1 MSGRDTAVIW
11 FGRLVIGATTFIM
24 VAIAIR
30 QLGDPLGA
38 ARAMDIVLRS
48 PSAVTIARVGLGGF
62 PLGFAIALASCL
74 TSPRRLLIGL
84 WFVAAVVGGATVA
97 RVQGLILDGATPY
110 NLRLLKPEVAL
121 MVLSSAAIVLER
133 RRSRRSHTS

>member
-1 MSGRDTAVIW
+1 MSRRDRAVIW

-30 QLGDPLGA
+30 QLGA

-62 PLGFAIALASCL
+62 PLGFAIALASGL
-74 TSPRRLLIGL
+74 TSSRRLLIGL
-84 WFVAAVVGGATVA
+84 WLVAAVVGGATVA
-97 RVQGLILDGATPY
+97 RVQGLVLDGATPY
-110 NLRLLKPEVAL
+110 NLRLLGPEVTL
-121 MVLSSAAIVLER
+121 MVLSFTAITLER
-133 RRSRRSHTS
+133 RRSRRSLTS

>member
-1 MSGRDTAVIW
+1 MSRRDRAVIW

-30 QLGDPLGA
+30 QLGDLLGA

-74 TSPRRLLIGL
+74 TSSRRLLIGL
-84 WFVAAVVGGATVA
+84 WLVAAVVGGATVA
-97 RVQGLILDGATPY
+97 RVQGLVLDGATPY
-110 NLRLLKPEVAL
+110 NLRLLGPEVTL
-121 MVLSSAAIVLER
+121 MVLSFTAITLER
-133 RRSRRSHTS
+133 RRSRRSLTS

>member
-24 VAIAIR
+24 IAIAIR